1 MCSGGTSAN
10 PGAKYTNPD
19 GGYFVLVNMAK
30 VKIPADYYFP
40 PHVASRARD
49 FRLSWFLIKEIGVAA
64 IPPTEFYTAENEAEA
79 ENYLRFAVCKDDE
92 VLEAAKT
99 SLRKLKEFM

>member
-1 MCSGGTSAN
+1 MGKSAN

-40 PHVASRARD
+40 PHVAERARD

-64 IPPTEFYTAENEAEA
+64 IPPTEFYTAENEQEV
-79 ENYLRFAVCKDDE
+79 ENYLRFAVCKDNE

-99 SLRKLKEFM
+99 SLRRLKEFM